1 MNVIFTCGGTG
12 GHINPAIAVAN
23 TLKERHPDCKIL
35 FIGGEGYME
44 EKLVP
49 QAGYD
54 LVVMPA
60 CGLERSFSPKAIRNN
75 LEAVRSVMAS
85 VKKCKKILKEFDADV
100 VVGTGGYASFPALY
114 AAKQL
119 HIPTCVHE
127 ANAMPGL
134 TTRMVAK
141 WADKLLVCFP
151 ESAKHYRHPEKVEV
165 VGMPVKR
172 EFIYTR
178 KADARAELKLDDRPV
193 VVSAYGSQGAKA
205 MNEVTAELFA
215 LEKKAGFPF
224 RHIHAYGGFARDWMP
239 EYVAKKG
246 IDLNTCS
253 AVTMQEYIYNMP
265 TVMAAA
271 DVMISRAGASSCS
284 EIAASGT
291 PCILIPSPNV
301 TDNHQEKNARAMEKQ
316 GAAIVIPEAEC
327 TAQRLFEEISNLLS
341 DKEKYIAMEKA
352 LYSVAVPDSAERL
365 CTALE
370 KLVKKKEKPNA
381 NQGQK

>member
-23 TLKERHPDCKIL
+23 ILKERHPDCNIL

-49 QAGYD
+49 QAGYK

-60 CGLERSFSPKAIRNN
+60 YGLERSISVNSIRNN
-75 LEAVRSVMAS
+75 LQAMKSVLVS
-85 VKKCKKILKEFDADV
+85 IKRCKKIIRDFQADV

-141 WADKLLVCFP
+141 WVDKLLVCFP

-172 EFIYTR
+172 EFIY
-178 KADARAELKLDDRPV
+178 KKKPDARAELQMDSRPV
-193 VVSAYGSQGAKA
+193 VVSVYGSQGAKA
-205 MNEVTAELFA
+205 MNEMTAELFFLA
-215 LEKKAGFPF
+215 TTAGF
-224 RHIHAYGGFARDWMP
+224 R
-239 EYVAKKG
+239 
-246 IDLNTCS
+246 
-253 AVTMQEYIYNMP
+253 
-265 TVMAAA
+265 
-271 DVMISRAGASSCS
+271 
-284 EIAASGT
+284 
-291 PCILIPSPNV
+291 
-301 TDNHQEKNARAMEKQ
+301 
-316 GAAIVIPEAEC
+316 
-327 TAQRLFEEISNLLS
+327 
-341 DKEKYIAMEKA
+341 
-352 LYSVAVPDSAERL
+352 
-365 CTALE
+365 
-370 KLVKKKEKPNA
+370 
-381 NQGQK
+381 